1 MKRLSLALLA
11 CCSITTPAALAENEI
26 RAGAGLDASPFSN
39 RNLGL
44 GLDIGSR
51 YRMDGGDLVRIEL
64 RPGISYK
71 VSERIGIAG
80 GYYWGSTRQP
90 GPDRIEHR
98 LWQDANYDIG
108 HGAGLQ
114 FAGRTRAEQRWRD
127 GWNDTG
133 TRIRQ
138 RLSATYPIARTRL
151 SLEGSSEAFFELSDT
166 DWGAHS
172 GLGEW
177 RNQIVVEWEL
187 SGRLSVEAGYLNVF
201 ENEQSGPDETD
212 HHIVI
217 SLARSF

>member
-1 MKRLSLALLA
+1 MKRLSIALLA
-11 CCSITTPAALAENEI
+11 CCSIATPAALAENEI
-26 RAGAGLDASPFSN
+26 RAGVGLDANPFSN

-44 GLDIGSR
+44 VLDIGSR
-51 YRMDGGDLVRIEL
+51 FRMSGGDLARIEL
-64 RPGISYK
+64 RPGLSYK
-71 VSERIGIAG
+71 VDERIRIAG

-98 LWQDANYDIG
+98 LWQQASYDIG
-108 HGAGLQ
+108 KGAGFQ

-133 TRIRQ
+133 LRIRQ
-138 RLSATYPIARTRL
+138 RVSAKYPIAGTNL
-151 SLEGSSEAFFELSDT
+151 SLEGSSEAFFELSNT

-187 SGRLSVEAGYLNVF
+187 SNQLSIEAGYLNVF

-217 SLARSF
+217 GLARSF